1 MDFTD
6 RGKNLDEARR
16 HLESAYR
23 ELELAERRLQV
34 RVSPDGRSE
43 ALLRSL
49 GRIELA
55 KRPVWDALEAVNLE
69 IESL

>member
-1 MDFTD
+1 MDLTD
-6 RGKNLDEARR
+6 RGRNLDEARR

-23 ELELAERRLQV
+23 ELAERRLQV
-34 RVSPDGRSE
+34 RVSPDEPNE
-43 ALLRSL
+43 AALRSL
-49 GRIELA
+49 GRIGLA